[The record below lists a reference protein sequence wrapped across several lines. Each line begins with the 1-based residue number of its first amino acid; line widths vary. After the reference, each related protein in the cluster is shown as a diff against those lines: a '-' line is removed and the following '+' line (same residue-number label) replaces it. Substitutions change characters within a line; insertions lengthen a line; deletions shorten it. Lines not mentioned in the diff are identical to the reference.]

1 MAWLLGRSLAHVEW
15 MRCIGML
22 SWLARYHHLGEAHLL
37 LVSSLH
43 GLHLGLLDP
52 VLVSVYQLLLRRCR
66 VGRLSLIELVAATGG
81 EWRSSS
87 LHNIVWGRSTMLMLL
102 LLLLIRCS
110 RVATSHQ
117 MVLHPNTTSLRHME
131 SVARL
136 LLLWLLLVHGVHL
149 VLLGTATCIRRSLT
163 KVLRRTGTSLLSRRV
178 SGEPRSWVGRRRVSP
193 WTLGW
198 ALIGGISP

>member
-1 MAWLLGRSLAHVEW
+1 MEW
-15 MRCIGML
+15 VQCIGML
-22 SWLARYHHLGEAHLL
+22 PRLARYSHHLGEAHLL

-87 LHNIVWGRSTMLMLL
+87 LGLKKVRQKFIVRCAILSHLHNIVWGRSTMLMLL
-102 LLLLIRCS
+102 LLLLIRRS

-117 MVLHPNTTSLRHME
+117 MVLHPNTTSLQKRG
-131 SVARL
+131 L
-136 LLLWLLLVHGVHL
+136 
-149 VLLGTATCIRRSLT
+149 II
-163 KVLRRTGTSLLSRRV
+163 LSWPHFMRY
-178 SGEPRSWVGRRRVSP
+178 PLAW
-193 WTLGW
+193 
-198 ALIGGISP
+198 

>member
-1 MAWLLGRSLAHVEW
+1 MAWLLWRSLAHVEW

-87 LHNIVWGRSTMLMLL
+87 LGLKKVGQKFIARCAILSHLHNIVWGRSTMLMLLL

-117 MVLHPNTTSLRHME
+117 MVLHPNTTSLQKRGLIM
-131 SVARL
+131 
-136 LLLWLLLVHGVHL
+136 
-149 VLLGTATCIRRSLT
+149 
-163 KVLRRTGTSLLSRRV
+163 LSWPHFMRY
-178 SGEPRSWVGRRRVSP
+178 PLAW
-193 WTLGW
+193 
-198 ALIGGISP
+198 